1 MRSGEEYRRALRD
14 GRQVWILG
22 EGRIDDVTTHP
33 LTAPMVE
40 VYVDWYDRHQDPSW
54 QDILLTDPA
63 DGVRRPIAF
72 EIPRTSNDLRRLGH
86 AISAVAF
93 LSAGNVTHTPGYG
106 ALIALGIADA
116 VASIGMAQE
125 RVAAANAY
133 RDLVAR
139 TGRFITFSS
148 GNAPVGD
155 RFRGDNEKIG
165 VRVVRE
171 TDAGVVVAGM
181 AGMHTSVPFA
191 EDVFVSAG
199 TSPDVSKRIWFAVAV
214 NAPGVRVIARKAVAH
229 HNGAFKAPLSSRYDE
244 LDAQLWLD
252 DVLIPWERVFAINFD
267 PGEGIGERR
276 HDRIV
281 PWLLWHQQIGWLARA
296 EFTLGVA
303 LALSEVMGLRQNPG
317 VVNQLVDLVIAV
329 QTIRS
334 CVTAAELDPEVTE
347 AGHLLP
353 RMLHLAPASIHTLN
367 VRQRISEILRNMP
380 GSSLV
385 VAPTDRDLDDPTLAA
400 GLEVAFGGGG
410 YTARQRAALLHLA
423 WDLVSSELDGREST
437 FELHANGG
445 IPVWRGRIQRWFDRY
460 DELANGVL
468 SAIDT
473 DLPPLD
479 LSSLRNVSR

>member
-1 MRSGEEYRRALRD
+1 M
-14 GRQVWILG
+14 
-22 EGRIDDVTTHP
+22 
-33 LTAPMVE
+33 
-40 VYVDWYDRHQDPSW
+40 
-54 QDILLTDPA
+54 
-63 DGVRRPIAF
+63 AF
-72 EIPRTSNDLRRLGH
+72 EVPQTSADLRRLGH
-86 AISAVAF
+86 AIYSVAF

-116 VASIGMAQE
+116 VASIGMPPE
-125 RVAAANAY
+125 RVAAADAY
-133 RDLVAR
+133 RGMVAR
-139 TGRFITFSS
+139 TGRFVTFSS
-148 GNAPVGD
+148 GNAPLGD
-155 RFRGDNEKIG
+155 RFRGDDEKIG

-171 TDAGVVVAGM
+171 TDAGVVVTGM

-199 TSPDVSKRIWFAVAV
+199 TSPDVGRRIWFSVPV
-214 NAPGVRVIARKAVAH
+214 SAPGVRVIARKAVARQ
-229 HNGAFKAPLSSRYDE
+229 NNAFKAPLSSRYDE

-252 DVLIPWERVFAINFD
+252 DVLIPWERVFAVNFD

-281 PWLLWHQQIGWLARA
+281 PWLLWHQQLGWLARA
-296 EFTLGVA
+296 EFNLGAA

-317 VVNQLVDLVIAV
+317 AMNQLVDLVIAV

-334 CVTAAELDPEVTE
+334 CVTAAELDPEITE

-367 VRQRISEILRNMP
+367 MRQRISEILRNIP

-385 VAPTDRDLDDPTLAA
+385 VTPTDLELDDPALAA
-400 GLEVAFGGGG
+400 DFEVAFGGGG
-410 YTARQRAALLHLA
+410 YTARQRAALLHLG

-460 DELANGVL
+460 NDLANAVL
-468 SAIDT
+468 RAVDT
-473 DLPPLD
+473 ELPPLD
-479 LSSLRNVSR
+479 LSSMRNVSR